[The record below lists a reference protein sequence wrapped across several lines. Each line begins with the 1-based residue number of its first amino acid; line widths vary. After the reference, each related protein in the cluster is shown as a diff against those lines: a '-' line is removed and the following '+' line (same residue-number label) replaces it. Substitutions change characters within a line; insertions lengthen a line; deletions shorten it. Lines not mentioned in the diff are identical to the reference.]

1 MPLADIYNKG
11 VITKHVSVSIND
23 IGSNIKEILEADLR
37 SIFEGKCCKD
47 GFVKPGSIRVISF
60 SSGKILNGS
69 HIQFEVVLEALFAF
83 PVEGMLIECTVN
95 NVTKAGIKA
104 SITDED
110 GTNPVIIFIS
120 RDHFHADDYFQSVKE
135 NDKVMVRVIGQRFE
149 LNDPFVS
156 VIAELV
162 KPKPQGDGPGQSK
175 APYVVLE
182 A

>member
-23 IGSNIKEILEADLR
+23 VGNNIKEILEADLR
-37 SIFEGKCCKD
+37 TALEGKCCKD
-47 GFVKPGSIRVISF
+47 GFVKPGSIRVVTF

-69 HIQFEVVLEALFAF
+69 HIQFEVVLEAFFAF
-83 PVEGMLIECTVN
+83 PVEGMLIECTAT

-104 SITDED
+104 TITDED

-120 RDHFHADDYFQSVKE
+120 RDHFHADDYFHSIKE
-135 NDKVMVRVIGQRFE
+135 TDKIMVRVIGQRFE

-162 KPKPQGDGPGQSK
+162 KPKTQGANPGETK

>member
-1 MPLADIYNKG
+1 MPLTDIYNKG
-11 VITKHVSVSIND
+11 VVTKHVSVSIND
-23 IGSNIKEILEADLR
+23 VGSNIKEILEADLR
-37 SIFEGKCCKD
+37 SALEGKCCKD
-47 GFVKPGSIRVISF
+47 GFVKSGSIRVISF

-69 HIQFEVVLEALFAF
+69 HIQFEVVLEAFFAF
-83 PVEGMLIECTVN
+83 PVEGMLIDCKAT

-104 SITDED
+104 SITDDD
-110 GTNPVIIFIS
+110 GSSPVVIFVS

-135 NDKVMVRVIGQRFE
+135 GDKVTVRVIGQRFE

-162 KPKPQGDGPGQSK
+162 KPRTQGETTGHSK
-175 APYVVLE
+175 GPYVVLE

>member
-1 MPLADIYNKG
+1 MPLTDIYNKG

-23 IGSNIKEILEADLR
+23 VGSNIKEILEADLR
-37 SIFEGKCCKD
+37 SMFEGKCCKD

-69 HIQFEVVLEALFAF
+69 NVQFEVVLEALFAF

-104 SITDED
+104 SIKDDDYTS
-110 GTNPVIIFIS
+110 PVIIFIS
-120 RDHFHADDYFQSVKE
+120 RDHFHENDYFQTVKE
-135 NDKVMVRVIGQRFE
+135 NDKVMIRVIGQRFE
-149 LNDPFVS
+149 LNDPFIS

-162 KPKPQGDGPGQSK
+162 TPKSQGAGPGQSK
-175 APYVVLE
+175 PPYVVLE